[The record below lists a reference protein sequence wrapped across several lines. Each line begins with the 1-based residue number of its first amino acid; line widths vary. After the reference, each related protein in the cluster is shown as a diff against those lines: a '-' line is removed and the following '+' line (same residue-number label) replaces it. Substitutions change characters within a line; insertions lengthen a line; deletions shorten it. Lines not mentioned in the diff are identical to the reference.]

1 MREANRAKFLKNQ
14 TLFAESVAKFN
25 RSKDKFVQQD
35 KIRNQEL

>member
-1 MREANRAKFLKNQ
+1 MREANRAKLLENQ

-25 RSKDKFVQQD
+25 QSKDKFVQRA